1 MHLATIFDGKSAWDT
16 VEYEVSTFAK
26 TQKPC
31 ILRIK
36 MNFFIRVYRPNEGKS
51 WIFMKSHMLSFENR
65 VFEDSKL
72 EFWAP

>member
-26 TQKPC
+26 TPKPC

-36 MNFFIRVYRPNEGKS
+36 MIFFIRAYRPNAGKS
-51 WIFMKSHMLSFENR
+51 LIVIKNIISRSKKR
-65 VFEDSKL
+65 VFEEAKL
-72 EFWAP
+72 DFWAP